1 MVELKANTT
10 DATVEKHVPVVQ
22 KDGNLVE
29 VSVGSVT
36 HPMEEKHYIEWI
48 ALETKSTSFLKSLKP
63 GDEPKALFALTDGD
77 DVVRAY
83 ASSNMGCGMLIS
95 SAIANFFEHEDMAIF
110 LEDDCV
116 HDESFFMYCS

>member
-1 MVELKANTT
+1 MNVKFYRCSICGQIVAIVKETGAPLVCCGKPMQEIVPGTT
-10 DATVEKHVPVVQ
+10 DASLEKHIPVYKVS
-22 KDGNLVE
+22 DGKVE
-29 VSVGSVT
+29 VTVGSVE

-83 ASSNMGCGMLIS
+83 A
-95 SAIANFFEHEDMAIF
+95 
-110 LEDDCV
+110 
-116 HDESFFMYCS
+116 YCNLHGLWADR